1 MRHPQGPDFFYRL
14 ETPIVV
20 HDLDD
25 STQKQDHICQWGIGW
40 KTTLILCGSFS
51 LALALAVTHALVFH
65 YLDGKL
71 ENDPNIPSQTH
82 VTAASTIVANIIGF
96 CIRICLAAA
105 FTQYFWHL
113 VRASPMRLETLEF
126 LYTMRGSPTS
136 FFSMTVLQKGWL
148 LAIITMVLWAVPIA
162 MSFPSS
168 SMTVRSTTMTHE
180 VPQTQVPGMDLSE
193 TWGGNTTIM
202 KDDELA
208 LFVSNNWRE
217 ENDTDYVEV
226 LRAEPLTLAGM
237 GIQIKP
243 VMYQLATQTIVNGEP
258 RTMSSPCGLNCS
270 YKISFVGPYLSCNNT
285 DFDKVSPPLNRSAVV
300 LYALESNWTV
310 TPDADS
316 SFAST
321 LKSFEMKNA
330 EVYNWVRNDSTNTVQ
345 LEYTSHVLT
354 CSPRRAKYH
363 VVQRFHNGE
372 QSSTVTVGDVH
383 DLVPMDEKLYF
394 SKNNMTQAVVDAIRD
409 RNIMALI
416 MAMTKG
422 ISGNV
427 GALVSSAETVEPIS
441 QGAAFSTQ
449 LVRDNLLVQSTRLFN
464 GFSDTW
470 EGSLTTS
477 YTLFTVSEE
486 ILNSML
492 ANVTLSAINHFQLWP
507 TLVNVTQ
514 QDVRTQYV
522 WSRPLNLLLPY
533 FLSLGVAL
541 PLAILGYW
549 SLRQNGVPATDNGF
563 LQVAM
568 TTRGN
573 YKLDQLAMGG
583 CLGGNHNES
592 AELKNLEV
600 QFGELIQPNRSR
612 LDIEP
617 NHLGSP
623 TADVRLAGFA
633 PKDEVAPLLVGK
645 RYGKLCE
652 N

>member
-1 MRHPQGPDFFYRL
+1 M
-14 ETPIVV
+14 
-20 HDLDD
+20 
-25 STQKQDHICQWGIGW
+25 
-40 KTTLILCGSFS
+40 LIFPKSVP
-51 LALALAVTHALVFH
+51 A
-65 YLDGKL
+65 
-71 ENDPNIPSQTH
+71 
-82 VTAASTIVANIIGF
+82 
-96 CIRICLAAA
+96 
-105 FTQYFWHL
+105 
-113 VRASPMRLETLEF
+113 
-126 LYTMRGSPTS
+126 RG
-136 FFSMTVLQKGWL
+136 
-148 LAIITMVLWAVPIA
+148 
-162 MSFPSS
+162 
-168 SMTVRSTTMTHE
+168 
-180 VPQTQVPGMDLSE
+180 
-193 TWGGNTTIM
+193 
-202 KDDELA
+202 
-208 LFVSNNWRE
+208 
-217 ENDTDYVEV
+217 
-226 LRAEPLTLAGM
+226 LTG
-237 GIQIKP
+237 
-243 VMYQLATQTIVNGEP
+243 
-258 RTMSSPCGLNCS
+258 
-270 YKISFVGPYLSCNNT
+270 
-285 DFDKVSPPLNRSAVV
+285 
-300 LYALESNWTV
+300 
-310 TPDADS
+310 
-316 SFAST
+316 
-321 LKSFEMKNA
+321 
-330 EVYNWVRNDSTNTVQ
+330 
-345 LEYTSHVLT
+345 
-354 CSPRRAKYH
+354 
-363 VVQRFHNGE
+363 
-372 QSSTVTVGDVH
+372 STV
-383 DLVPMDEKLYF
+383 
-394 SKNNMTQAVVDAIRD
+394 
-409 RNIMALI
+409 
-416 MAMTKG
+416 
-422 ISGNV
+422 
-427 GALVSSAETVEPIS
+427 
-441 QGAAFSTQ
+441 
-449 LVRDNLLVQSTRLFN
+449 VRDNLLVQSTRLFN

-617 NHLGSP
+617 NNLGSP